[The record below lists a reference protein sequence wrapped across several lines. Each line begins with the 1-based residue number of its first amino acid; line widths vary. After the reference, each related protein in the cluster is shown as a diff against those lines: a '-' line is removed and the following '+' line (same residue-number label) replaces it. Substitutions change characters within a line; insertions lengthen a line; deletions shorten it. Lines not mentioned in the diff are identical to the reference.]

1 MTIEKLVECIHKNE
15 FKSFCDT
22 LFVLPDEEKCRLGG
36 PVEIKVRNHTIEHT
50 SILTYA
56 IFEKRFDVAF
66 ELLKFQE
73 VRDGIPMDCAIEYAT
88 LNRHSELVRTLLSF
102 GAVQA
107 ETWYVEDN
115 LLLNMLLK
123 SHSYNIKDNQYYVTN
138 SAYYQ
143 DDQVE
148 QVELQ
153 DILDVLNALL
163 DNEVIAKEA
172 AQNNYSDEYVTFP
185 ARGGINFAKCFF
197 DHPNIQKYLRE
208 NDNEALLA
216 WKMKVGKGSKL
227 CDKFIGFKVDQL
239 ENDVSQVE
247 PLAMNSWVSC
257 FKVFINNNR
266 RNEKNNN
273 CKRDDESNNSA
284 NKILRIN

>member
-1 MTIEKLVECIHKNE
+1 MTIEKLVECIYKNE
-15 FKSFCDT
+15 FKSFCET
-22 LFVLPDEEKCRLGG
+22 LFDLPDEEKCRLGS
-36 PVEIKVRNHTIEHT
+36 PFKIELLNHTIEHQ

-56 IFEKRFDVAF
+56 VFKKRFDVAL

-73 VRDGIPMDCAIEYAT
+73 VRDGIPDDCAIEYAT

-102 GAVQA
+102 EAVQA

-138 SAYYQ
+138 SAHYQ

-172 AQNNYSDEYVTFP
+172 AQNNYSDISVSFP

-227 CDKFIGFKVDQL
+227 CDKFTGFKLDQL

-266 RNEKNNN
+266 RNEKNNYCN
-273 CKRDDESNNSA
+273 RDDESNNSA